1 MLLTNATLVTFGKDP
16 GYGLVENGAINII
29 DRHIN
34 WIGPSDQVP
43 ADLSLQGET
52 IDCQGKLVTP
62 GLIDCHTHII
72 YAGDRSAEFEMRLE
86 GASYAEIARN
96 GGGIVS
102 TVNAVREAS
111 IDMLLEQ
118 SMPRVER
125 LISEGVTTIEIKSGY
140 GLDTRNEIKMLE
152 AASQLEKLT
161 GIRVRKT
168 FLGAHALPPEFAGRK
183 DDYIEQVCTEM
194 LPEANRRGLVQ
205 AVDGFAEGIA
215 FSVEQIERVFDVASE
230 LGLPIKLHAEQLSNL
245 GGARMAAQHG
255 ALSVDHLEYLHPDD
269 IASLAEAGTVAV
281 LLPGAFYFLRETTL
295 PPIRELRSHNVAMA
309 IATDCNPGSS
319 PLTSLLMSMNMAC
332 ALFSLT
338 PLEALKGTTIDA
350 AKALGLQDVVGS
362 LETGKEADLVIWNAI
377 NPAYLSYNIGL
388 NPCERIMF
396 RGEWRK
402 PPLSN

>member
-1 MLLTNATLVTFGKDP
+1 
-16 GYGLVENGAINII
+16 
-29 DRHIN
+29 
-34 WIGPSDQVP
+34 
-43 ADLSLQGET
+43 
-52 IDCQGKLVTP
+52 
-62 GLIDCHTHII
+62 
-72 YAGDRSAEFEMRLE
+72 MRLE
-86 GASYAEIARN
+86 GASYEEIARN

-102 TVNAVREAS
+102 TVTAVREAS

-161 GIRVRKT
+161 GVRVRKT

-194 LPEANRRGLVQ
+194 LPEANRLGLVQ

-230 LGLPIKLHAEQLSNL
+230 LGLPVKLHAEQLSNL
-245 GGARMAAQHG
+245 GGARMAAQRG

-269 IASLAEAGTVAV
+269 IAILADAGTVAV

-332 ALFSLT
+332 TLFSLT

-402 PPLSN
+402 PSLSN